1 MTELCLTQMFNTSGE
16 SGTLGGGDHQLLQK
30 KSEASCHQPTSTTI
44 DMPVT
49 IHEKAENDS
58 VMF

>member
-1 MTELCLTQMFNTSGE
+1 MFNTKPMTSGE

-30 KSEASCHQPTSTTI
+30 KSEASCHQPTSTTV
-44 DMPVT
+44 DMPAT
-49 IHEKAENDS
+49 IHEKAEHDS